1 MFVFREAILVEMGVA
16 IGVDGHTVGL
26 FQPKKVASFL
36 VLLVFLN
43 VCKKKCCKYLFVVLS
58 HQRPHLVNLNED
70 PLMSE
75 CLLYYIKDGITRSV
89 LQSDTR

>member
-1 MFVFREAILVEMGVA
+1 MGVA

-43 VCKKKCCKYLFVVLS
+43 VCKKSVVHKYVFVVLS